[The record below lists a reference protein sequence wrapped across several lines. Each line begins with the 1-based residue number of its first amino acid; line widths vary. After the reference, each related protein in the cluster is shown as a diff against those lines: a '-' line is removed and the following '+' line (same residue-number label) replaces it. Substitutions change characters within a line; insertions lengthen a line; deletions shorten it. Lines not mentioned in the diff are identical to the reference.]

1 MWRFSRCVLRQQLIL
16 DCEMDPGAADIRIP
30 KMTIQPLI
38 ENAIAHGNL
47 LKKSDGAIQLK
58 IGLTDG
64 MLHVLIK
71 DNGIAVTDDRV
82 CQIYDTIRQIRSKLQ
97 EVMRKYSR
105 RQHYLILQKEGMIIT
120 ILKQVKHFWQIKA
133 LQQIRTCLF
142 NQLNHFC

>member
-1 MWRFSRCVLRQQLIL
+1 MRFEQQLIL
-16 DCEMDPGAADIRIP
+16 DCEMDSGAADIRIP

-71 DNGIAVTDDRV
+71 TTG
-82 CQIYDTIRQIRSKLQ
+82 
-97 EVMRKYSR
+97 
-105 RQHYLILQKEGMIIT
+105 
-120 ILKQVKHFWQIKA
+120 
-133 LQQIRTCLF
+133 
-142 NQLNHFC
+142 